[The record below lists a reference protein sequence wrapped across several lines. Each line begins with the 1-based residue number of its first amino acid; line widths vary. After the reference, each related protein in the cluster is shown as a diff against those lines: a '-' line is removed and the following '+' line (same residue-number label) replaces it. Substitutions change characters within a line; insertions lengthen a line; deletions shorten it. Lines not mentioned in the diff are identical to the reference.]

1 MAQPAGIYFMGEVIA
16 DLRPEPDNPRLLKAD
31 LGGSSYFG
39 CIGAANAIRAGK
51 LDNVGSFF
59 IGNISNDHFGRI
71 ISHEMD
77 KAGVNTDYARKTNN
91 ISMLALV
98 EIRDGRNTFEFYGRQ
113 KPNTV
118 EQLLI
123 EDLPHDYK
131 EAERLYCFGSVIT
144 NVSPA
149 RETIEQYARAQAAGG
164 HVIYFD
170 PNTRPTLVK
179 DRDAYIA
186 RLADYAKFVSVMRA
200 SEEDMEWMF
209 PDQDPVE
216 AAPLFLKAG
225 PEAFIVTHGGK
236 GCTVLA
242 HGEKIYVETR
252 NLGAITHTVGAGDN
266 FNAGVL
272 VALAARGLT
281 SRESLKTLD
290 TAEKWAAVAHDANET
305 ALRHLLSINKT
316 A

>member
-1 MAQPAGIYFMGEVIA
+1 MAAPTGIYFMGEVIA
-16 DLRPEPDNPRLLKAD
+16 DLRPAEDDPRTLKAA

-39 CIGAANAIRAGK
+39 CIGAANAIRAQH
-51 LDNVGSFF
+51 LDHVSSFF
-59 IGNISNDHFGRI
+59 LGNLSGDHFGRLM
-71 ISHEMD
+71 SGDMES
-77 KAGVNTDYARKTNN
+77 AGVKTNYARRKDH

-98 EIRDGRNTFEFYGRQ
+98 DVRDGKNTFEFYGRQ

-118 EQLLI
+118 EALELS
-123 EDLPHDYK
+123 DLPQDY
-131 EAERLYCFGSVIT
+131 AEDHRLYCFGSVIT

-149 RETIEQYARAQAAGG
+149 RETLEQYARIQADAG

-170 PNTRPTLVK
+170 PNTRPSLVA

-186 RLADYAKFVSVMRA
+186 RLKQYAGYMSVMRA

-209 PDQDPVE
+209 PDQKPVD
-216 AAPLFLKAG
+216 AAQLFLTQG
-225 PEAFIVTHGGK
+225 IEAFIVTHGGK

-242 HGEKIYVETR
+242 RGGQEYVPTDD
-252 NLGAITHTVGAGDN
+252 LGGIRFTVGAGDN

-281 SRESLKTLD
+281 RRDSLSGLATVAD
-290 TAEKWAAVAHDANET
+290 WAAVARDANQT
-305 ALRHLLSINKT
+305 ALRHLLTINGR
-316 A
+316 